1 MIKFSSQAGESI
13 SMFDKE
19 AKEILLA
26 MGRSGNVPGAVKA
39 EDIAE
44 AIQSLEAAVNLAPDS
59 SASESDDA
67 ESSKSVGLKTRA
79 FPLIELLKRAA
90 ESDKSVMWED
100 E

>member
-44 AIQSLEAAVNLAPDS
+44 AIQSLEAAMSIAPEPGADQ
-59 SASESDDA
+59 SDDA
-67 ESSKSVGLKTRA
+67 NATKSVGLKTEHFR
-79 FPLIELLKRAA
+79 
-90 ESDKSVMWED
+90 
-100 E
+100 

>member
-44 AIQSLEAAVNLAPDS
+44 AIQSLEAAMSIAPEPGADQ
-59 SASESDDA
+59 SDDA
-67 ESSKSVGLKTRA
+67 NATKSVGLKTRA

-90 ESDKSVMWED
+90 DNDKSVMWES